1 MHAAVT
7 MLHAACQRLQLPPHT
22 ADGFD
27 ACRVS
32 DRREVGREKI
42 HGLRGAVLK
51 GDVRG
56 IGVEHGLRRGG
67 AADKAENNG
76 CHAFITAARSCNFGE
91 HVARTGA

>member
-22 ADGFD
+22 DGSAAF
-27 ACRVS
+27 RGS
-32 DRREVGREKI
+32 DRREGGREI
-42 HGLRGAVLK
+42 SHVLRGAVLK

-56 IGVEHGLRRGG
+56 VGVEHGLRRGG

-76 CHAFITAARSCNFGE
+76 RHAFVTAARS
-91 HVARTGA
+91 